1 MRSAEARDVGEF
13 AAHVITGLPDEV
25 EVAPR
30 RWVLASL
37 GKTVLHPGG
46 PELTERILN
55 QLRSGRSGDV
65 FEIAPGLGVTAQ
77 LTLERQPYGYT
88 AVKWDDGAALNN
100 PSAHTRLGLRHTSR
114 SVENA
119 GLPTRSFTIV
129 YEEAVLTMRTQPM
142 KVNFLRESNRIL
154 QPGGWFGVHELC
166 IAPGASERIRYD
178 IEQRLAIEFGVG
190 IRPLMSAEW
199 RSLFGRAGF
208 QVLWEGRAP
217 MQVSES
223 PRIVTDTRLDGA
235 LRLLAN
241 VFRIDSARKRTA
253 NVRTILR
260 SNRDNLE
267 AVAFVCRKEV
277 A

>member
-13 AAHVITGLPDEV
+13 AAPVTTGFPVEV
-25 EVAPR
+25 EMAPR
-30 RWVLASL
+30 HWLLASL

-88 AVKWDDGAALNN
+88 AVKWDDGAALDNS
-100 PSAHTRLGLRHTSR
+100 SACTRPGLRHTSR

-119 GLPTRSFTIV
+119 GLPNRSFTIV

-142 KVNFLRESNRIL
+142 KVNILRESNRIL

-166 IAPGASERIRYD
+166 IVPAASERIRHD
-178 IEQRLAIEFGVG
+178 IEQRLAIELGVG
-190 IRPLMSAEW
+190 IRPLVSAEW
-199 RSLFGRAGF
+199 RSLFERAGF

-217 MQVSES
+217 MQLSEP
-223 PRIVTDTRLDGA
+223 PRVATDTRPGGA
-235 LRLLAN
+235 LRLLVN
-241 VFRIDSARKRTA
+241 MFRDDSGRKRSA
-253 NVRTILR
+253 SVRAILH
-260 SNRDNLE
+260 SHRDYLE
-267 AVAFVCRKEV
+267 AVAFVCRKEIV
-277 A
+277 

>member
-1 MRSAEARDVGEF
+1 MPSAEARDVDGF
-13 AAHVITGLPDEV
+13 ATPVTTGFPVEV
-25 EVAPR
+25 EALPR
-30 RWVLASL
+30 HWLLASL

-55 QLRSGRSGDV
+55 QLRARRPGNI

-88 AVKWDDGAALNN
+88 AVKWDDGTA
-100 PSAHTRLGLRHTSR
+100 PDESRSRTRPRLRHTSP
-114 SVENA
+114 SVENV
-119 GLPTRSFTIV
+119 GLPNRSFTIV
-129 YEEAVLTMRTQPM
+129 YKEAILTMRTQQM
-142 KVNFLRESNRIL
+142 KFKILCESNRIL

-166 IAPGASERIRYD
+166 IAPSASEQIRCD
-178 IEQRLAIEFGVG
+178 IERRLAIELGAG
-190 IRPLMSAEW
+190 IRPLMSTEW

-223 PRIVTDTRLDGA
+223 PRMVTGTRLGGA
-235 LRLLAN
+235 FRLLCN
-241 VFRIDSARKRTA
+241 VFRDDHSSS
-253 NVRTILR
+253 VRAVLC
-260 SNRDNLE
+260 SYRDYLE
-267 AVAFVCRKEV
+267 AVAFVCRKEM

>member
-1 MRSAEARDVGEF
+1 MPSTEKRDVGES
-13 AAHVITGLPDEV
+13 AAPVTTGFPVEV
-25 EVAPR
+25 ELVPR
-30 RWVLASL
+30 RWLLASL

-55 QLRSGRSGDV
+55 QLRSGCAGDV
-65 FEIAPGLGVTAQ
+65 FEIAPGLGMTAQ

-100 PSAHTRLGLRHTSR
+100 SSPRTRPELRHSSR
-114 SVENA
+114 NAENS
-119 GLPTRSFTIV
+119 GLPNRSFTIV
-129 YEEAVLTMRTQPM
+129 YEEAVLTMRTQAM
-142 KVNFLRESNRIL
+142 KLKILHESNRIL

-166 IAPGASERIRYD
+166 IAPSASERIRYD
-178 IEQRLAIEFGVG
+178 IEQRLAIELGVR

-199 RSLFGRAGF
+199 RNLFGRAGF

-223 PRIVTDTRLDGA
+223 PRMVTGTRLGGA
-235 LRLLAN
+235 LRLLSN
-241 VFRIDSARKRTA
+241 VFRDDHSSS
-253 NVRTILR
+253 VRAILH
-260 SNRDNLE
+260 SYHDYLE
-267 AVAFVCRKEV
+267 AVAFVCRKEM